1 MNRMVD
7 HPGLVSHAIHSVTDN
22 NISMP
27 EFAKIRP
34 DRIGH
39 RKYGHDI
46 VQSYLLA
53 LASGAGVDILSM
65 WSHLMGDM
73 MHDT

>member
-1 MNRMVD
+1 
-7 HPGLVSHAIHSVTDN
+7 
-22 NISMP
+22 MP
-27 EFAKIRP
+27 EFAKIGP

-53 LASGAGVDILSM
+53 LASKTGIK
-65 WSHLMGDM
+65 SHYKR
-73 MHDT
+73 